1 MSSPETYT
9 LTDLA
14 RFCGVS
20 RQAVYKR
27 LRTDEQLRTE
37 VDTHTVNQDG
47 KKVYTVDA
55 LEVLKQAIQATNC
68 KPECKPE
75 CKPDASEL
83 TQQVYRLTQEV
94 DRLTQQVD
102 TERKKHETERKT
114 LTTEIDTLTA
124 ERDRLRDQLYDAAAD
139 RETLITQMN
148 QYRQDFIDTKAEHW
162 QQLNQL
168 RQDHKEEVQRIQALY
183 REQLDNLTEERDKL
197 RQDLTEERQHNRD
210 QSEKLAQLADQAQR
224 LQLAQMQPPALL
236 EDQQHKP
243 TLWQRIFG
251 RKKSE

>member
-1 MSSPETYT
+1 MSRPETYT

-68 KPECKPE
+68 KPECKP
-75 CKPDASEL
+75 DASKL
-83 TQQVYRLTQEV
+83 TQQVYTLTQEV

-124 ERDRLRDQLYDAAAD
+124 ERDRLRDQLDDAAAD

-148 QYRQDFIDTKAEHW
+148 QFSCAFCCCYSFALPLQDRFALKFCHCSKYRQHKAPLW
-162 QQLNQL
+162 CVGVQL
-168 RQDHKEEVQRIQALY
+168 
-183 REQLDNLTEERDKL
+183 
-197 RQDLTEERQHNRD
+197 
-210 QSEKLAQLADQAQR
+210 
-224 LQLAQMQPPALL
+224 LL
-236 EDQQHKP
+236 
-243 TLWQRIFG
+243 
-251 RKKSE
+251 

>member
-1 MSSPETYT
+1 MSRPETYT

-75 CKPDASEL
+75 CKPDASK
-83 TQQVYRLTQEV
+83 
-94 DRLTQQVD
+94 LTQQVD

>member
-1 MSSPETYT
+1 MSGPETYT

-68 KPECKPE
+68 KPECKP
-75 CKPDASEL
+75 DASK
-83 TQQVYRLTQEV
+83 
-94 DRLTQQVD
+94 LTQQVD

-124 ERDRLRDQLYDAAAD
+124 ERDRLRDQLDDAAAD

-148 QYRQDFIDTKAEHW
+148 QFSCAFCCCYSFALPLQDRFALKFCHCSKYRQHKAPLW
-162 QQLNQL
+162 CVGVQL
-168 RQDHKEEVQRIQALY
+168 
-183 REQLDNLTEERDKL
+183 
-197 RQDLTEERQHNRD
+197 
-210 QSEKLAQLADQAQR
+210 
-224 LQLAQMQPPALL
+224 LL
-236 EDQQHKP
+236 
-243 TLWQRIFG
+243 
-251 RKKSE
+251 